1 VITSSSNARKRTAPE
16 TTIKDAPPSKRV
28 SASPSQDQSSSRQTT
43 SSRNVSTDSQSSS
56 IRDKNWEKQTNEFI
70 AKTGQRKNSSSTT
83 TTTVQFES
91 VLSSVVR
98 PRFTPQPIVAP
109 PLQQPSTKTPRLRQP
124 PSVVIKRPVISVA
137 VPSQTSTKPIEQIP
151 SNTTENNASPL
162 KPTVENQTSN
172 ISNEEDENLLLK
184 LNEPSDVV
192 DTFALIDEALLEAD
206 HLLELM

>member
-1 VITSSSNARKRTAPE
+1 VITSSPNARKRTAPE

-28 SASPSQDQSSSRQTT
+28 SASPST

-70 AKTGQRKNSSSTT
+70 AKTGQRKTSSSTT
-83 TTTVQFES
+83 TTTVQSES
-91 VLSSVVR
+91 VFSSVVR

-109 PLQQPSTKTPRLRQP
+109 PSQQPSTKTPRLRQP

-151 SNTTENNASPL
+151 SNTTENNVSRL

-172 ISNEEDENLLLK
+172 IFNEEDENILLK

>member
-1 VITSSSNARKRTAPE
+1 MITSSPNARKRTAPE

-43 SSRNVSTDSQSSS
+43 SSRNVSTDSHSSS

-83 TTTVQFES
+83 TTVQSES
-91 VLSSVVR
+91 VFSSVVR
-98 PRFTPQPIVAP
+98 PRFTPQPIVPP

-124 PSVVIKRPVISVA
+124 PSVVIKRPIVSVA

-151 SNTTENNASPL
+151 SNTTANNVSPW
-162 KPTVENQTSN
+162 KPTVEHQTSN
-172 ISNEEDENLLLK
+172 IFNEEDENLLLK

>member
-1 VITSSSNARKRTAPE
+1 MITSSSNARKRTAPE

-28 SASPSQDQSSSRQTT
+28 SASPSQDHHSSRQTK

-70 AKTGQRKNSSSTT
+70 AKTGQRKNSST
-83 TTTVQFES
+83 TTTVQSES
-91 VLSSVVR
+91 VSSSVVR

-109 PLQQPSTKTPRLRQP
+109 ALEQPSTKTPRLRQP

-137 VPSQTSTKPIEQIP
+137 VPSHQTSTKPIEQIP
-151 SNTTENNASPL
+151 SNTTEN
-162 KPTVENQTSN
+162 N

>member
-1 VITSSSNARKRTAPE
+1 VITSSPNARKRTAPE

-28 SASPSQDQSSSRQTT
+28 SASSSQDHNSSRQTT
-43 SSRNVSTDSQSSS
+43 SSHNVSTDLPSSS

-83 TTTVQFES
+83 TVQSES
-91 VLSSVVR
+91 VFSSVVR

-151 SNTTENNASPL
+151 SNTTENNVSRW
-162 KPTVENQTSN
+162 KPPVENQTSN